1 MITFK
6 SNVHCLDNLSTQT
19 KKWALT
25 RISGEGSY
33 FYHRIHSEYDYI
45 EDLLYFLND
54 CNLDPSVVYDSIRHI
69 DDMWFSFRKRKD
81 GRYDITLRQ
90 E

>member
-1 MITFK
+1 MLTFK
-6 SNVHCLDNLSTQT
+6 SNMHCLDDSSAQT

-25 RISGEGSY
+25 SISGEGSY
-33 FYHRIHSEYDYI
+33 IYHRIHSEYEYI
-45 EDLLYFLND
+45 EDLLSFLND
-54 CNLDPSVVYDSIRHI
+54 CKLDPSVVYDSIRHI

-81 GRYDITLRQ
+81 GRYNVILRQ